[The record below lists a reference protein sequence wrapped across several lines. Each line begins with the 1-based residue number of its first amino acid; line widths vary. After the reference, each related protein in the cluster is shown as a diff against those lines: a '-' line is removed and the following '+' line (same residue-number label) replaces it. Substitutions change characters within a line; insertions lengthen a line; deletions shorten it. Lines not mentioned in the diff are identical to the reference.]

1 MVESYFLAKRRYLLH
16 QGLDPERII
25 HADDDW
31 QKESEILTKMLVTY
45 EDAVNMPRCLDYVC
59 CRDIAVP
66 LETPLGDD
74 VDKVLCLGANMV
86 ETPAYAAQIVAK
98 HLRRNPSRAL
108 TLILSGGIGRLTP
121 LLCENAIA
129 WAEKEGLAELVSWL
143 PTGGVPFQSKLKGL
157 AKTEELK
164 LVKEKDAIEFSRH
177 GYKSRDDLE
186 E

>member
-1 MVESYFLAKRRYLLH
+1 MAESYFAAKRRYLFH

-45 EDAVNMPRCLDYVC
+45 EDAVNVSRCLDYVC

-98 HLRRNPSRAL
+98 HLRRNPSRA
-108 TLILSGGIGRLTP
+108 
-121 LLCENAIA
+121 
-129 WAEKEGLAELVSWL
+129 
-143 PTGGVPFQSKLKGL
+143 SKLKGL
-157 AKTEELK
+157 VKTEELK
-164 LVKEKDAIEFSRH
+164 LVKEKDAIKFSRH

-186 E
+186 A